1 MLILLVDF
9 LIRAIMM
16 LILVSAV
23 LSWFQPDPR
32 NPLVKLVQGIVGPIL
47 HPIQALVP
55 PMGGIDFSPLVVLL
69 LLGLLRSLILPGP
82 AF

>member
-1 MLILLVDF
+1 MFILFVDF

-16 LILVSAV
+16 LIVVSSV
-23 LSWFQPDPR
+23 LSWFQLDTR

-47 HPIQALVP
+47 HPMQVLIP
-55 PMGGIDFSPLVVLL
+55 PLGGIDFSPLVALL
-69 LLGLLRSLILPGP
+69 LLGLLRSMILPGP

>member
-1 MLILLVDF
+1 MFILFVDF

-16 LILVSAV
+16 LVLVSSL

-47 HPIQALVP
+47 HPIQVLLP
-55 PMGGIDFSPLVVLL
+55 SMGGIDFSPLVALV
-69 LLGLLRSLILPGP
+69 LLGLLRSLILHSP